1 VVDSVSSVIVLESFS
16 RIEQVMKLSVYVK
29 GEIFAIPCGDGTG
42 TIKTLGENAL
52 KRYAKFKAS
61 ALSILNKV
69 SEIRRTNG
77 GAMLDEDDIIKD
89 VLNDDD
95 FVSVGMYLL

>member
-1 VVDSVSSVIVLESFS
+1 
-16 RIEQVMKLSVYVK
+16 MKLSVYVK